1 MNQFFDNLSVMR
13 QNQPIAPQ
21 ACQMCSKMLTDAAG
35 RDFLSSYSYS
45 GLRMTVDRCLKIPVL
60 LAAMAAQRGDSFQ
73 LFFCQV
79 RTAFRQPCFTQVFTY
94 FGIGRIE
101 RD

>member
-1 MNQFFDNLSVMR
+1 
-13 QNQPIAPQ
+13 
-21 ACQMCSKMLTDAAG
+21 
-35 RDFLSSYSYS
+35 
-45 GLRMTVDRCLKIPVL
+45 MTVDRCLKIPVL

>member
-1 MNQFFDNLSVMR
+1 
-13 QNQPIAPQ
+13 
-21 ACQMCSKMLTDAAG
+21 
-35 RDFLSSYSYS
+35 
-45 GLRMTVDRCLKIPVL
+45 MTVDRSLEIPEL

-73 LFFCQV
+73 LRFCQV
-79 RTAFRQPCFTQVFTY
+79 RTTFRQPCFTKIFTY